1 MFRHTVNNSEDWVF
15 IVYFEHGCTVIFK
28 HSFSN
33 IITLG
38 RNSLRYMRRF
48 RFSDRASHSD
58 ASRARLNAAGSNA
71 NRRLARRRQEA
82 GRRKVD
88 LGGGPQHLS
97 QI

>member
-1 MFRHTVNNSEDWVF
+1 
-15 IVYFEHGCTVIFK
+15 
-28 HSFSN
+28 
-33 IITLG
+33 
-38 RNSLRYMRRF
+38 MRRF

-58 ASRARLNAAGSNA
+58 ASRARLDAAGSNA